1 MITEFKTLVLPDG
14 NFVAPVDIFEPGDLK
29 ALQDIYASWRI
40 LCCQTA
46 ALNARSIN
54 LPDALSECGFCYFF
68 NCWRTGKPIPGAEH
82 ASFDAYEPNSG
93 ERIQIKGS
101 SVEEDLTSFGP
112 KSVWDRLFFVDFF
125 KEGKWDYTFD
135 VYPIDTATILNVKV
149 NKHETFLDQQRQRL
163 RPRLSIVKSIIR
175 PLGLKP
181 QFTCDLS
188 NGTATKYY

>member
-1 MITEFKTLVLPDG
+1 MITEEKDLVLPDG
-14 NFVAPVDIFEPGDLK
+14 VFKAPVDILEPDDLK
-29 ALQDIYASWRI
+29 ALQDIYTSWRI
-40 LCCQTA
+40 LCNQTA

-68 NCWRTGKPIPGAEH
+68 NCWRTSKPIPGADH
-82 ASFDAYEPNSG
+82 ASFDAYEPNSR

-112 KSVWDRLFFVDFF
+112 KSVWDRLFFVDFY

-149 NKHETFLDQQRQRL
+149 NKHETFLDHQRQQR
-163 RPRLSIVKSIIR
+163 RPRLSIVRSIIR

-181 QFTCDLS
+181 QFTCDLH
-188 NGTATKYY
+188 NGTVTQYY